1 MMLKNKVLFSAILLD
16 YSNYVGFM
24 EISSTVGVTAGTTS
38 VLIFR
43 VKNQQFIGSGLPF
56 IITGPLASKL
66 ND

>member
-1 MMLKNKVLFSAILLD
+1 
-16 YSNYVGFM
+16 M

-56 IITGPLASKL
+56 IMTGPLASKL
-66 ND
+66 NDWS